1 MHARLLV
8 SSLAIVASGTLALVG
23 ATVTS
28 AATSATPTP
37 VGTVLK
43 VGKPAIVPYTDS
55 SKPKLKATIQITPES
70 IVKGSI
76 KDFANVKLD
85 AIQKTSTPY
94 YMKVLTKNVGKSVL
108 TKSRPDLYLNGVDDR
123 GQRQSAIIFFGDF
136 PRCSMSKVPTTL
148 KPGQSYEVCQ
158 AFLIAKGG
166 SIIGAQWVE
175 FDPKHPTKADI
186 VWKK

>member
-1 MHARLLV
+1 MHVRLLV
-8 SSLAIVASGTLALVG
+8 SSLVIVASGTLALAG

-28 AATSATPTP
+28 AATTAAPTP

-43 VGKPAIVPYTDS
+43 VGRPAIVPYTDP
-55 SKPKLKATIQITPES
+55 SKPKLKTTIQITPES

-76 KDFANVKLD
+76 KDFANIKLD
-85 AIQKTSTPY
+85 ANQKTATPY

-108 TKSRPDLYLNGVDDR
+108 SKSRPDLYLNGVDDR
-123 GQRQSAIIFFGDF
+123 GQREAAIIFFGDF
-136 PRCSMSKVPTTL
+136 SRCSMSKVPTTL

-158 AFLIAKGG
+158 AFLIAKAG
-166 SIIGAQWVE
+166 SIVGAQWVE

-186 VWKK
+186 IWKK

>member
-1 MHARLLV
+1 MHRRLVVTSLV
-8 SSLAIVASGTLALVG
+8 LIACGALAL
-23 ATVTS
+23 AAAS
-28 AATSATPTP
+28 AATTVTTTP

-43 VGKPAIVPYTDS
+43 LGKPALVPYEDS
-55 SKPKLKATIQITPES
+55 TAKPAVKTTIQITPES

-76 KDFANVKLD
+76 KDFTNIKLD
-85 AIQKTSTPY
+85 ATQKTSTPY
-94 YMKVLTKNVGKSVL
+94 YMKVLTKNVGKTVL
-108 TKSRPDLYLNGVDDR
+108 KKSRPDLYLNGVDDR

-136 PRCSMSKVPTTL
+136 PRCSMDKTPAVL

-166 SIIGAQWVE
+166 SINGAVWVE

-186 VWKK
+186 NWKK